1 MNIGYIGLGSMGS
14 ALARRLVSGHKLIIW
29 DINSAATAAFEKLGA
44 TVAPS
49 AAELA
54 RQCEIVLL
62 CLPRTSDVRELIFGP
77 NGLAEGLSSGKLIV
91 DQTSG
96 VPGQTREIAA
106 QLADQGVAMIDAP
119 VSGGVMGANAG
130 TISIMISGS
139 EGDCERALPV
149 LREISP
155 NVFHC
160 GNRVGDGQAMKL
172 CNNLLSA
179 GCRVSTFEVVAM
191 GRKMGLSLAT
201 MTDVINQGSGRNRTS
216 KVTLQELADG
226 KSVASHFAMALMLKD
241 MNQVIQLGMECG
253 APTMLT
259 NIVRGILQTGVNMMG
274 EAAQLEKVID
284 LIENMAGTR
293 IRDAPDT
300 TLPQAISPTRD
311 ADNKELRVGYVGLG
325 TMGGALT
332 RRLMLSR
339 TMRVFD
345 ARVKAV
351 QAFETEGATA
361 AEDLPSL
368 ARECDVIFVC
378 LPTSTIVREAIFG
391 KGGLAEGLSP
401 GKIVVDQTTGDP
413 SMTIGI
419 GADLEKLGVQL
430 VDAPVAGGARGAV
443 AGTIAIMGGGSPD
456 AFATVRPVLE
466 SISPNVVY
474 CGKLGNGHIA
484 KLINNAVATCNCL
497 LTYEAASIAVK
508 YGLKLAD
515 VSKVINKSTGWS
527 GASERILPSLSEG
540 TATAGFQLELMVKDL
555 KLAGGMAI
563 KCGAPML
570 VARTVCSLYEAGA
583 HILGKAANIDEMA
596 RFYESMADIRFVGA

>member
-14 ALARRLVSGHKLIIW
+14 ALARRLVARHKLIVW
-29 DINSAATAAFEKLGA
+29 DINNGATAAFEQLGA

-62 CLPRTSDVRELIFGP
+62 CLPRTSDVRDLIFGR
-77 NGLAEGLSSGKLIV
+77 NGLAEGLSSGKLVV

-96 VPGQTREIAA
+96 VPGQTRDIAA
-106 QLADQGVAMIDAP
+106 QLATQGVAMIDAP
-119 VSGGVMGANAG
+119 VSGGVAGANAG
-130 TISIMISGS
+130 TISIMISGA
-139 EGDCERALPV
+139 EADCERALPV
-149 LREISP
+149 LRDISP

-201 MTDVINQGSGRNRTS
+201 MSEMINKGSGRNRTS
-216 KVTLQELADG
+216 KVTLQELSEG
-226 KSVASHFAMALMLKD
+226 RSVASHFAMALMLKD
-241 MNQVIQLGMECG
+241 MNQVIQLGMDCG
-253 APTMLT
+253 APTTLT

-274 EAAQLEKVID
+274 ETAQLEKVID
-284 LIENMAGTR
+284 LIENMAGTH

-300 TLPQAISPTRD
+300 ALSQPVSPLQHAGKQA
-311 ADNKELRVGYVGLG
+311 LRVGYVGLG
-325 TMGGALT
+325 TMGGALA

-345 ARVKAV
+345 VSAETAR
-351 QAFETEGATA
+351 AFETEGAIVA
-361 AEDLPSL
+361 KDLPSL

-378 LPTSTIVREAIFG
+378 VPTSAIVREVIFG
-391 KGGLAEGLSP
+391 KDGLAEGLSP

-413 SMTIGI
+413 TVTIDI
-419 GADLEKLGVQL
+419 GTELQKLGVQL

-443 AGTIAIMGGGSPD
+443 AGTIAIMAGGSPD
-456 AFATVRPVLE
+456 AFATVRPVFE

-474 CGKLGNGHIA
+474 CGTLGNGHIA
-484 KLINNAVATCNCL
+484 KLVNNAVATCNCL

-515 VSKVINKSTGWS
+515 LSKVINQSTGWS
-527 GASERILPSLSEG
+527 AASERILPSLSEG
-540 TATAGFQLELMVKDL
+540 KATAGFQLGLMVKDL

-570 VARTVCSLYEAGA
+570 VARTVCSVYEVGA
-583 HILGKAANIDEMA
+583 HIFGKTANIDEMA
-596 RFYESMADIRFVGA
+596 RFYESMSDIRFIGA